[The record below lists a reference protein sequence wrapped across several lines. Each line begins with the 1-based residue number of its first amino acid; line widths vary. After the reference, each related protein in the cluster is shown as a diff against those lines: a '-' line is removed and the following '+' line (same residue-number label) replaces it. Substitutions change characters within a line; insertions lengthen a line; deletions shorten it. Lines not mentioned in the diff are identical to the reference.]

1 MGLLAKEALRLN
13 EWYVKRTVTGL
24 PFVILKIAAT
34 LDGKIATRS
43 RESAWISSE
52 QARAFSHRLRSRV
65 DAVFTGIGTVRGDD
79 PRLTARHG
87 ARPYRRQPARIV
99 ADSHL
104 TISSRA
110 RVLGTGRAI
119 IATTTAAPRSR
130 LRRLEDR
137 GVEVWSLRATRAGE
151 VSLRAVLERAG
162 SEGLTSI
169 LVEGGE
175 HLNASLLKGRLVDKI
190 LVFLAPKVMGGGGS
204 VDAVGDLG
212 VKHLRQVLLFRD
224 LSVRK
229 LGPDV
234 VVEAYVVKNHRPLA
248 FGH

>member
-1 MGLLAKEALRLN
+1 
-13 EWYVKRTVTGL
+13 
-24 PFVILKIAAT
+24 
-34 LDGKIATRS
+34 
-43 RESAWISSE
+43 
-52 QARAFSHRLRSRV
+52 
-65 DAVFTGIGTVRGDD
+65 
-79 PRLTARHG
+79 
-87 ARPYRRQPARIV
+87 
-99 ADSHL
+99 
-104 TISSRA
+104 
-110 RVLGTGRAI
+110 
-119 IATTTAAPRSR
+119 
-130 LRRLEDR
+130 LEDR